1 MKAWLFQDHKQKKKL
16 GDECPWSVGWIDP
29 DGKRRSKRIGSK
41 SRAVKFARRIEG
53 QLAAGTLETNSRK
66 PWSNFREEYE
76 TKIVARLAPKTRL
89 AIFAT
94 LNHFERICKPVRVGA
109 IKTATVDDFIAKRW
123 LDPGRKPGSTV
134 SPGTINHDLRHLKAA
149 LQVAH
154 EWCYLGTVPKFRK
167 VREEERMGRVI
178 TLEDFQKVYEAC
190 PAATK
195 PGGLHCSPTR
205 WWQALL
211 VFAITTGWRIE
222 EILTFRRTDLD
233 LKTGAIL
240 TRAANNKGKR
250 DDMDYL
256 PAVAL
261 VRVRG
266 IRSFEALVFAWP
278 HNRRTLDVEFHK
290 IQAAAGI
297 NLPCPDEDKHE
308 CTDACHRY
316 GFHALRRAYATL
328 NADAM
333 PAAVL
338 QRKMRHRSF
347 TTTLRYIALADKMK
361 KSAERVFVPEFLRS
375 KKGG

>member
-1 MKAWLFQDHKQKKKL
+1 M
-16 GDECPWSVGWIDP
+16 
-29 DGKRRSKRIGSK
+29 
-41 SRAVKFARRIEG
+41 
-53 QLAAGTLETNSRK
+53 
-66 PWSNFREEYE
+66 
-76 TKIVARLAPKTRL
+76 
-89 AIFAT
+89 
-94 LNHFERICKPVRVGA
+94 
-109 IKTATVDDFIAKRW
+109 
-123 LDPGRKPGSTV
+123 
-134 SPGTINHDLRHLKAA
+134 
-149 LQVAH
+149 
-154 EWCYLGTVPKFRK
+154 
-167 VREEERMGRVI
+167 
-178 TLEDFQKVYEAC
+178 
-190 PAATK
+190 
-195 PGGLHCSPTR
+195 
-205 WWQALL
+205 
-211 VFAITTGWRIE
+211 
-222 EILTFRRTDLD
+222 D

-261 VRVRG
+261 ERIRG
-266 IRSFEALVFAWP
+266 IRSFEPLVFAWP

-290 IQAAAGI
+290 IQAAGGI
-297 NLPCPDEDKHE
+297 NLPCPDEDRHK

-333 PAAVL
+333 SAAVL